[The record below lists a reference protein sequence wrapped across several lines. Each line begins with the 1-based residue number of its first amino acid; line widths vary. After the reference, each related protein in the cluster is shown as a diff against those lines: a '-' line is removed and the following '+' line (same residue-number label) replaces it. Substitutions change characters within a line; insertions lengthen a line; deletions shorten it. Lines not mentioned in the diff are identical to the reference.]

1 MLCNKDL
8 VSIQKFT
15 ISKPENADFF
25 EMLVELKLFFPHKTL
40 KPFYSYKR
48 LHFYDVFMQ
57 VTFLFS
63 ISRNGLV
70 PINNIHSR
78 LHFYDVFMKVRFV

>member
-25 EMLVELKLFFPHKTL
+25 EMLVNSFFLHITL

-78 LHFYDVFMKVRFV
+78 LHFSKMISCFS